1 MGSIVSSVEKSGSP
15 HKIKKQTPLNIKI
28 TKRKPKG
35 KRMAS
40 IDYFERKLDDK
51 HRLTIPT
58 ELRNE
63 FASGVVLTR
72 GFNQYLH
79 LYPKQVWDREVE
91 SALGGS
97 ILDEKIADLNVKFRR
112 GKTEAELDQKQGRVT
127 IEQHLLDY
135 AGIQKELVAVRAGAY
150 WRILPS
156 NSDV

>member
-1 MGSIVSSVEKSGSP
+1 
-15 HKIKKQTPLNIKI
+15 
-28 TKRKPKG
+28 
-35 KRMAS
+35 MAS

-63 FASGVVLTR
+63 FISGVVLTR

-91 SALGGS
+91 LALGGS

-135 AGIQKELVAVRAGAY
+135 AGIDRELIAIRAGAY
-150 WRILPS
+150 WRILSP
-156 NSDV
+156 DAQV

>member
-1 MGSIVSSVEKSGSP
+1 
-15 HKIKKQTPLNIKI
+15 
-28 TKRKPKG
+28 
-35 KRMAS
+35 MAS
-40 IDYFERKLDDK
+40 IDNFERKLDDK
-51 HRLTIPT
+51 RRLTIPT

-91 SALGGS
+91 PALGGS

-135 AGIQKELVAVRAGAY
+135 AGIDRELVAVRAGAY
-150 WRILPS
+150 WRIIPP
-156 NSDV
+156 NADV

>member
-1 MGSIVSSVEKSGSP
+1 
-15 HKIKKQTPLNIKI
+15 
-28 TKRKPKG
+28 
-35 KRMAS
+35 MAG

-51 HRLTIPT
+51 RRLTIPV

-79 LYPKQVWDREVE
+79 LYPKHIWDREVE
-91 SALGGS
+91 AALGGD

-135 AGIQKELVAVRAGAY
+135 AGIGRELIAIRAGAY
-150 WRILPS
+150 WRVMAPDA
-156 NSDV
+156 DV